1 MSLFNRIKQ
10 LSRRKKPD
18 LQLPVP
24 VAAQAVR
31 QSSRLFGT
39 EPAAVSLSEL
49 RLYRTLR
56 NSIPI
61 IDAAID
67 KIIRLVGTFS
77 VSFENE
83 ETTLAFGDFLN
94 DLSCSPGRGGIHDF
108 LSSYLGQLITYGT
121 AVGEIVLCGS
131 DIYSLVNVPL
141 EDVRLDFAENK
152 IDTLVFPADS
162 FYSGQAFPYQELF
175 VVSALNPEPGQ
186 VMGVSI
192 LRGLEFVSDILMK
205 IYNTIGVNWER
216 VGNVRF
222 SVNYKPSSD
231 SDRALNRDRAQQIAE
246 AWSSAM
252 RDSGE
257 VSDFV
262 SVGDVSIQVIGADNQ
277 VLDSEVPVR
286 QMLEQIVA
294 KLSVPPFLLGLTW
307 STTERMSSQQ
317 ADILTSELEHYRMI
331 LNGVLRQIVKVWQ
344 QLRGSDERFVIK
356 WDCINLQD
364 EVELAKAELYRAQSR
379 QLDEKYENEEE
390 FIDE

>member
-1 MSLFNRIKQ
+1 MSLFDRIKQ

-205 IYNTIGVNWER
+205 IYNTIGGKEGR
-216 VGNVRF
+216 E
-222 SVNYKPSSD
+222 K
-231 SDRALNRDRAQQIAE
+231 
-246 AWSSAM
+246 
-252 RDSGE
+252 GE
-257 VSDFV
+257 
-262 SVGDVSIQVIGADNQ
+262 
-277 VLDSEVPVR
+277 
-286 QMLEQIVA
+286 
-294 KLSVPPFLLGLTW
+294 
-307 STTERMSSQQ
+307 
-317 ADILTSELEHYRMI
+317 EL
-331 LNGVLRQIVKVWQ
+331 
-344 QLRGSDERFVIK
+344 
-356 WDCINLQD
+356 C
-364 EVELAKAELYRAQSR
+364 
-379 QLDEKYENEEE
+379 KYQHGETG
-390 FIDE
+390 